1 MRSRREHGSATV
13 EVVLL
18 TPVFVALLALVV
30 LTGRVGA
37 RRADVEGVAH
47 RAARTLTLQRD
58 PIRAEPGVRADA
70 ATALSAGSPTC
81 RQLGWQVS
89 YTPEAVTVEVSCLV
103 DLDDTAMLPIPA
115 SLTVT
120 GRSTEVLDRY
130 REGP

>member
-1 MRSRREHGSATV
+1 MRARGERGSATV

-47 RAARTLTLQRD
+47 RAARTLTLSRD
-58 PIRAEPGVRADA
+58 PGRAEPAVQADA
-70 ATALSAGSPTC
+70 ATSLTEGSPTC
-81 RQLGWQVS
+81 RQMEWRVA

-103 DLDDTAMLPIPA
+103 DLDDTAMLPLPT

-120 GRSTEVLDRY
+120 GRATEVIDRY
-130 REGP
+130 REDP